1 MNIITTKEQL
11 ADLVEYYSKVDG
23 FAFDVETV
31 GENRI
36 QPVVN
41 DVLWISFAT
50 DGRTDVIPMGHPN
63 GEFLRWDKELLLSGQ
78 KKLVAGKNLEDLKDT
93 DFSKNQAK
101 WSPVFDS
108 PPDQLLPG
116 DVFKAL
122 KPLFFSKQLKVGH
135 NVKFDLKSIAK
146 YYRGVVPSKPFFDT
160 LMAAFIIDNRNRGKL
175 GLKDCSE
182 KYLKITVEKGIG
194 AMVEV
199 HSFSDVAHYSGF
211 DAEVTWKLYKEL
223 EPKLTGSLS
232 RVWALE
238 MDIVAALCDM
248 ELAGA
253 TVDVEELTNL
263 KKRLEIDIEDAVARA
278 YRLAGKPFP
287 MNSVPE
293 KQKLLFSSK
302 EEGGRGIKPNMRIK
316 IALTTKGQGMSAAGQ
331 ALSINQF
338 SVSSDALEFYREK
351 DDLVD
356 AILEY
361 QDLNKLMTTYVM
373 PYLGG
378 DITRT
383 TAGKSRIVE
392 KKSLLINGKVHTSFK
407 SHGAETGRFS
417 SSDPNL
423 QNIPSSGKYGKLI
436 RNLFVAP
443 EGYKLV
449 VADYSQIEPRIIAS
463 FSNDP
468 IMMDNY
474 LNGKDIYTTIGD
486 TVGLDRKAGKV
497 LVLAMSYG
505 VGPDKIASSLGLS
518 LDSAKS
524 LLNNFLAQFP
534 DIAKYKSKVVRLAAQ
549 QSPVPFVETMFG
561 RRRYIY
567 DLKSTDK
574 GLRSRAERQAFNTVI
589 QGSAADLMK
598 LAIVR
603 AHSCFVDEPDVNVV
617 LTVHDEL
624 VTVAREDLAEEAAEA
639 VRESMEG
646 ITVPEITVPLIAE
659 AKIVDKWGDGK

>member
-11 ADLVEYYSKVDG
+11 QDLVEFYSKVDG

-41 DVLWISFAT
+41 DVLWLSLAT

-63 GEFLRWDKELLLSGQ
+63 GEFLHWDKELLLSGQ
-78 KKLVAGKNLEDLKDT
+78 KKLAAGKELKEVDYT
-93 DFSKNQAK
+93 KNKAK
-101 WSPVFDS
+101 WTPVFDT
-108 PPDQLLPG
+108 PPEQLLPG

-122 KPLFFSKQLKVGH
+122 KPLFFSDKLKVGH

-146 YYRGVVPSKPFFDT
+146 YYRGVVPKKPFFDT
-160 LMAAFIIDNRNRGKL
+160 LMAAFVLDNRNRGKL
-175 GLKDCSE
+175 GLKDCAE
-182 KYLKITVEKGIG
+182 KYLKIKVEKGIG

-199 HSFSDVAHYSGF
+199 HSFSDVAYYSGF
-211 DAEVTWKLYKEL
+211 DSEVTWKLYKEL
-223 EPKLTGSLS
+223 APKLTGSFA

-253 TVDVEELTNL
+253 TVDVVELQNL
-263 KKRLEIDIEDAVARA
+263 KKRLEIDIDESRA
-278 YRLAGKPFP
+278 KAWKLAGKAFS
-287 MNSVPE
+287 MNSVQE
-293 KQKLLFSSK
+293 KQSILFSPK
-302 EEGGRGIKPNMRIK
+302 EEGGRGIKPNMKVK
-316 IALTTKGQGMSAAGQ
+316 IALTSKGQDMAAAGQ
-331 ALSINQF
+331 ALTINQF
-338 SVSSDALEFYREK
+338 SVSADALEFYRSK
-351 DDLVD
+351 DELVD

-378 DITRT
+378 EITRT
-383 TAGKSRIVE
+383 NMGKSRIVD
-392 KKSLLINGKVHTSFK
+392 KKSLLIDGKVHTSFK

-423 QNIPSSGKYGKLI
+423 QNIPSSGQYGKLI

-518 LDSAKS
+518 VDAAKK
-524 LLNNFLAQFP
+524 LLNDFTDRFH
-534 DIAKYKSKVVRLAAQ
+534 DIAKYKAKVIRLATQ
-549 QSPVPFVETMFG
+549 RSPVPYVETMFG
-561 RRRYIY
+561 RRRYIP
-567 DLKSTDK
+567 DLKSTDR
-574 GLRSRAERQAFNTVI
+574 GLKSRAERQAFNTMI

-624 VTVAREDLAEEAAEA
+624 VTVAREDLAEETAEA
-639 VRESMEG
+639 IRESMEG
-646 ITVPEITVPLIAE
+646 IKLPEITVPLIAE
-659 AKIVDKWGDGK
+659 VKIVDKWGEAK